1 ELEVVIV
8 DGHSEDGTVEIAR
21 KYGCRVVYES
31 VGTIGGA
38 RNIGVRNSSG
48 EFIVFTD
55 ADCVAERDWLKN
67 LLKEFRDEN
76 IASVGGP
83 NITPEDDSE
92 FGKCVGDVF
101 ELLSRAGARYAYNSK
116 EVVEIYSGSTGRGL
130 ELQSCCM
137 ELLRFILL
145 PCYFGEWEATET
157 L

>member
-1 ELEVVIV
+1 MKVSIIIPTKNNAGILEKCLKSIENLDYPKEELEVVIV

-38 RNIGVRNSSG
+38 RNIGVQNSNG

-67 LLKEFRDEN
+67 LLKGIQDEG
-76 IASVGGP
+76 IASVEGS

-92 FGKCVGDVF
+92 FGKC
-101 ELLSRAGARYAYNSK
+101 
-116 EVVEIYSGSTGRGL
+116 L
-130 ELQSCCM
+130 ENHL
-137 ELLRFILL
+137 E
-145 PCYFGEWEATET
+145 
-157 L
+157 